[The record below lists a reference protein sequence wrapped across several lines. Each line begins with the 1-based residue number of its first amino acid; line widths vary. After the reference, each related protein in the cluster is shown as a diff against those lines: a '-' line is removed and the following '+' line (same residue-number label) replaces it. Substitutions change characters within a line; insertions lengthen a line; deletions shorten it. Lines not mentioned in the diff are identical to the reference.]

1 MALGEHS
8 GGGSTNDKGSYLSAA
23 GMRLHLR
30 ADRNR
35 GCRKIR
41 SPVPRFP
48 S

>member
-8 GGGSTNDKGSYLSAA
+8 GGGGTNDKGSYWSAA

-30 ADRNR
+30 MDRNR

-41 SPVPRFP
+41 SPVPGFP